1 MEPTTRQEAIDL
13 IQRADLLML
22 DGDDVT
28 ARNLLVKAVEID
40 PQNGE
45 ARRMLGGVTARMAG
59 VRLEDTNAGRQYMA
73 HEAVDMIACAREAQA
88 DGQFE
93 LAISL
98 LRRALAIDPTNAE
111 AKSLMVTAETLQSQS
126 MGY

>member
-1 MEPTTRQEAIDL
+1 MDPTIRQEAIDL

-40 PQNGE
+40 PENAE

-59 VRLEDTNAGRQYMA
+59 VSLDEVPAGRQYLKN
-73 HEAVDMIACAREAQA
+73 EANDMIASARDAEAN
-88 DGQFE
+88 GQFD

-98 LRRALAIDPTNAE
+98 LRRALSIDPENAE
-111 AKSLMVTAETLQSQS
+111 AQHRKSFVETLKSQLAE
-126 MGY
+126 